1 MSVTVNYDNSN
12 IKYTGNWFTFTP
24 GDGSG
29 MTLYGTV
36 ATGSTASLT
45 FTGMLEQCSH
55 LV

>member
-1 MSVTVNYDNSN
+1 MSVTVNYDNL
-12 IKYTGNWFTFTP
+12 KYTGNWFPFTP

-36 ATGSTASLT
+36 ATGSTASLA
-45 FTGMLEQCSH
+45 FTGMLEKCAH